1 MGYDRAALAQRFE
14 AAPLEVAQRIGQ
26 VMGAVARV
34 KFAGDADGGETLRR
48 ELAALGPVFCKVG
61 QTLATRPDIIGA
73 DTSRK
78 LGQLQDA
85 MAPEPDAATA
95 FATLRAFLRN
105 KGFAAKDGDVLNSV
119 FRSVSKKPVAAASL
133 AEVYRG
139 TLLDGRD
146 VAIKIQRPGLEKK
159 IALDFYV
166 LLKLLGLAQQ
176 QFRPAR
182 HLRSR

>member
-85 MAPEPDAATA
+85 RELLAAQLVA
-95 FATLRAFLRN
+95 N
-105 KGFAAKDGDVLNSV
+105 AKKSK
-119 FRSVSKKPVAAASL
+119 RSSAVSHC
-133 AEVYRG
+133 R
-139 TLLDGRD
+139 R
-146 VAIKIQRPGLEKK
+146 I
-159 IALDFYV
+159 
-166 LLKLLGLAQQ
+166 
-176 QFRPAR
+176 
-182 HLRSR
+182 